1 MLHLLHVQRAD
12 SGDVANTSFTNYSL
26 GKLHLGCDVSHIHRV
41 IVVVCYIQG
50 VLQKKI
56 RHTFKQNEKKHLRL
70 CAYTAVRQNQH
81 LSERTKVIRL
91 CSHIRTGETG
101 NCLWEFLK

>member
-56 RHTFKQNEKKHLRL
+56 RHTFKQNEKNTSG
-70 CAYTAVRQNQH
+70 CAPIQ
-81 LSERTKVIRL
+81 LSDRINIFQKDQR
-91 CSHIRTGETG
+91 
-101 NCLWEFLK
+101 